1 MKFAYL
7 HGYQGFVTDE
17 KRVYLNELGDC
28 YSPTIDYDNAPTLI
42 QDLVAQFTKEPI
54 EFIAG
59 TSLGG
64 MISYYLGLIL
74 NVPVLMFNPAVIA
87 IERLKPFLSDELLNA
102 VPQKQNMV
110 FTGLKDDVVEPKFQ
124 IEFVENLKQKNA
136 NITQFFEEEMTH
148 LVTLEEFE
156 KGFTTFIENK

>member
-136 NITQFFEEEMTH
+136 NITQFFDEEMTH

>member
-28 YSPTIDYDNAPTLI
+28 YAPTIDYDNAPTLI

-136 NITQFFEEEMTH
+136 NITQFFDEEMTH

>member
-54 EFIAG
+54 QFIAG

-110 FTGLKDDVVEPKFQ
+110 FTGLKDDVVDPKFQ

-136 NITQFFEEEMTH
+136 NIMQFFDEEMTH

-156 KGFTTFIENK
+156 KGFTTFLKNK

>member
-54 EFIAG
+54 EFISG
-59 TSLGG
+59 TRLGG

-136 NITQFFEEEMTH
+136 NITQFFDEEMTH

-156 KGFTTFIENK
+156 KGFTTFLENN

>member
-54 EFIAG
+54 QFIAG

-136 NITQFFEEEMTH
+136 NITQFFDEEMTH

-156 KGFTTFIENK
+156 KGFTTFLKNK

>member
-54 EFIAG
+54 EFISG
-59 TSLGG
+59 TRLGG

-136 NITQFFEEEMTH
+136 NITQFFDEEMTH

>member
-136 NITQFFEEEMTH
+136 NITQFFDEEMTH

-156 KGFTTFIENK
+156 KGFTTFLENN

>member
-54 EFIAG
+54 QFIAG

-136 NITQFFEEEMTH
+136 NITQFFDEEMTH